1 MKELFK
7 KQNLPLTVVVTLIV
21 AGWLSFLSVIFTA

>member
-21 AGWLSFLSVIFTA
+21 AGWLSFLSVILTA